1 MMNFRTRVLIVEPLP
16 HVIEIS
22 LDCNPGAVSI
32 HAVIALRAAPLAMK
46 PETRNLVLGCRV
58 AWATIHG
65 DAAAVT
71 TTIAIGIFMTAAAAT
86 TTTSS
91 GKFSNKSWQV
101 ETPGSTSGS
110 SIFYS
115 EVQITRLSQMPIR
128 LSQVP
133 ITRLSQV
140 PITRLN

>member
-86 TTTSS
+86 TTIIAAGMHVAAVAATATISTGIETASIISGIIMSRVDGQSIRLEQTS
-91 GKFSNKSWQV
+91 NN
-101 ETPGSTSGS
+101 
-110 SIFYS
+110 S
-115 EVQITRLSQMPIR
+115 EVRLSMAP
-128 LSQVP
+128 
-133 ITRLSQV
+133 
-140 PITRLN
+140 